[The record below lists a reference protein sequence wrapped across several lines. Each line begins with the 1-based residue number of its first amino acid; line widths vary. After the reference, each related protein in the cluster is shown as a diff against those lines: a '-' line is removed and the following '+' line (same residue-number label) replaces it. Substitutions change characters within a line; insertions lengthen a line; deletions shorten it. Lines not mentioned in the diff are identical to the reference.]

1 MSWAV
6 VCHGSVIS
14 VNSLAG
20 SEVITLAVEVGEF
33 KTRSEIEG
41 DLLLQASAET
51 QINTRVGTGSF
62 NNQN

>member
-51 QINTRVGTGSF
+51 QINTRVTTGSF